1 MKTDIKHKL
10 KQLAK
15 KQAISKGLTI
25 AVTLAMTY
33 GPGGIIGKLLKIAG
47 SKWVIGYFT
56 KRIVK

>member
-10 KQLAK
+10 KQRAK